1 MRHVFC
7 ISFRVITH
15 MAQLVLDLEGLRANV
30 EYGNGPR
37 IGIIYLGHFKQC

>member
-1 MRHVFC
+1 
-7 ISFRVITH
+7 